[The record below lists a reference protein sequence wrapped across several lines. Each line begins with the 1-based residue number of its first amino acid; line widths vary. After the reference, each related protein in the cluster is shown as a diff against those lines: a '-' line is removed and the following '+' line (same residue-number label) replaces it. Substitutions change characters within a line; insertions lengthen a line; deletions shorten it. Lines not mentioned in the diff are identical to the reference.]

1 MATARYATLSYLVV
15 QQRPAAVVRADQCS
29 LDATA
34 AGHDA
39 EAVAGARGLWLSQMD
54 ETIVMAANAGAK
66 SLRWVHWFFSVGNK
80 LDHSAMAAITTA
92 MLLLR
97 SNAAQHVARQPH
109 ALGRLLRLFHLF
121 VPKFPLLSIIGI
133 VLLWRSWRERQL
145 LASELHALTDT
156 RKELQGSVQT
166 LQEEEGRLRAANT
179 TLEKNCAEMADTN
192 AKLVATEAGLRGS
205 VNILEQQNH
214 ELSKSM
220 ALEKEALVQL
230 TEQNEQLFKTTDKL
244 WTVVNIVGDNNDDLR
259 AVEHKLFSAVDELAD
274 LNAQMKEN
282 NLEQR
287 RRQLRDIFMKFDVDF
302 ESKISDERQL
312 RHMTQYVKSVYDAKM
327 ESLNLCLGDDG
338 TLAWED
344 FEAALLKDN
353 FWNGEHLPHE
363 SHLHK
368 AKPTKA

>member
-1 MATARYATLSYLVV
+1 
-15 QQRPAAVVRADQCS
+15 
-29 LDATA
+29 
-34 AGHDA
+34 
-39 EAVAGARGLWLSQMD
+39 MD
-54 ETIVMAANAGAK
+54 ETIVVAANAAAK

-80 LDHSAMAAITTA
+80 LDHSAMAAIATA

-97 SNAAQHVARQPH
+97 SNAAHQLARQQH
-109 ALGRLLRLFHLF
+109 ALGRVLRLFHLF

-145 LASELHALTDT
+145 LARELNALSDT
-156 RKELQGSVQT
+156 RKELQGSVQS
-166 LQEEEGRLRAANT
+166 LQQEEGRLRAANL
-179 TLEKNCAEMADTN
+179 TLEKHCAEMAQTN
-192 AKLVATEAGLRGS
+192 NKLVETEANLRGS
-205 VNILEQQNH
+205 VSNLEHQNG

-220 ALEKEALVQL
+220 ALEREALAQL

-244 WTVVNIVGDNNDDLR
+244 RTVVKIVGDNNDDLR
-259 AVEHKLFSAVDELAD
+259 AVERKLFSAVDELAE

-363 SHLHK
+363 RHLHATKPSK
-368 AKPTKA
+368 A

>member
-1 MATARYATLSYLVV
+1 MVCGYTCKTKRFSFWLTVNKGPFNPGPSG
-15 QQRPAAVVRADQCS
+15 
-29 LDATA
+29 
-34 AGHDA
+34 AGGQGEDNA
-39 EAVAGARGLWLSQMD
+39 GNAGDVAWARGAMD
-54 ETIVMAANAGAK
+54 ETIVMAANAAAK

-80 LDHSAMAAITTA
+80 LDHSAMAAIATA

-97 SNAAQHVARQPH
+97 SNAAHQLARQQH
-109 ALGRLLRLFHLF
+109 ALGRVLRLFHLF

-145 LASELHALTDT
+145 LARELNALSDT

-166 LQEEEGRLRAANT
+166 LQQEEGRLRAANS
-179 TLEKNCAEMADTN
+179 TLENHCTEMAQTN
-192 AKLVATEAGLRGS
+192 NKLVETEANLRGS
-205 VNILEQQNH
+205 VANLEHQNG

-220 ALEKEALVQL
+220 ALEREALAQL

-244 WTVVNIVGDNNDDLR
+244 RTVVKIVGDNNDDLH
-259 AVEHKLFSAVDELAD
+259 AVERKLFSAVDELAE

-312 RHMTQYVKSVYDAKM
+312 RHMAQYVKSVYDAKM

-353 FWNGEHLPHE
+353 FWNKEHLPHE
-363 SHLHK
+363 RHFHATKPSK
-368 AKPTKA
+368 A

>member
-1 MATARYATLSYLVV
+1 
-15 QQRPAAVVRADQCS
+15 
-29 LDATA
+29 
-34 AGHDA
+34 
-39 EAVAGARGLWLSQMD
+39 MD

-66 SLRWVHWFFSVGNK
+66 SLRWVQWFFSVGNK
-80 LDHSAMAAITTA
+80 LDHSAMAAIITA

-97 SNAAQHVARQPH
+97 SNAAHHVARQPH
-109 ALGRLLRLFHLF
+109 ALGRVLRLFHLF

-205 VNILEQQNH
+205 VNNLEQQNH

-220 ALEKEALVQL
+220 ALEKEALAQL
-230 TEQNEQLFKTTDKL
+230 TEQNEQLFKTTNKL
-244 WTVVNIVGDNNDDLR
+244 RTVVKIVGDSNDDLR
-259 AVEHKLFSAVDELAD
+259 AVEQKLFSAVDELAD

-287 RRQLRDIFMKFDVDF
+287 RRQLRDIFMEFDVDF
-302 ESKISDERQL
+302 ESKISGERQL

-363 SHLHK
+363 SHLHH